1 MLSNIECIAL
11 RTVRVNDSRNLL
23 SVWSRCHGRLTLA
36 MPSGKGRE
44 SKRRRALTG
53 PLSLFEAVVD
63 IRPDREVATVREM
76 IPMATSPAMLLSPM
90 RAAGATFLAETLD
103 VILRRTEADDILSD
117 FLFSAVAY
125 YGECGGRAAAN
136 FHVSFLI
143 HLAEFLGIAP
153 DYGEARHGCLFDIKE
168 GRFVR
173 SAPLHGDY
181 LSSVDS
187 HALLAFGEIS
197 LYHCGRIFIERFE
210 RRRAIDIIFNYYD
223 LHLCSLEGVKS
234 LSILRQIFD

>member
-53 PLSLFEAVVD
+53 PLSLFEPVVD

-125 YGECGGRAAAN
+125 YGE
-136 FHVSFLI
+136 
-143 HLAEFLGIAP
+143 
-153 DYGEARHGCLFDIKE
+153 
-168 GRFVR
+168 
-173 SAPLHGDY
+173 
-181 LSSVDS
+181 
-187 HALLAFGEIS
+187 
-197 LYHCGRIFIERFE
+197 
-210 RRRAIDIIFNYYD
+210 
-223 LHLCSLEGVKS
+223 
-234 LSILRQIFD
+234 

>member
-23 SVWSRCHGRLTLA
+23 SVWSRSHGRLTLA
-36 MPSGKGRE
+36 MPSGSGRE

-63 IRPDREVATVREM
+63 IRPDREVVSVREM
-76 IPMATSPAMLLSPM
+76 IPMASSPTMLLSPM
-90 RAAGATFLAETLD
+90 RIAGATFLAETLD

-117 FLFSAVAY
+117 YLFSAIAY
-125 YGECGGRAAAN
+125 YGVCESRAAAN
-136 FHVSFLI
+136 FHISFLI

-153 DYGEARHGCLFDIKE
+153 DYGEAKPGCLFDMRD
-168 GRFVR
+168 GRFIM

-181 LSSVDS
+181 LSAVDS
-187 HALLAFGEIS
+187 RALFALGELS
-197 LYHCGRIFIERFE
+197 LYRCGRIFIERFE
-210 RRRAIDIIFNYYD
+210 RRRALDLIFHYFD
-223 LHLCSLEGVKS
+223 LHLCSLESVKS